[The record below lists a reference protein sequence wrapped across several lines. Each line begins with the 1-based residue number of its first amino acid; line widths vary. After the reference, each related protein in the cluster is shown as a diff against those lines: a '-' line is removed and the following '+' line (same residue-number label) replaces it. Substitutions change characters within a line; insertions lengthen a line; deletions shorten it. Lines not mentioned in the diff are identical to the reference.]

1 MSGDTTLDDLRTV
14 ADYQFGAGAGAALF
28 PADEDVTV
36 RRSTSGRPRQV
47 TSDAGRVV
55 SYRTNGRFT
64 LGVEGGR
71 RIRSVLPHP
80 EYSVVVG
87 DESAPF
93 VRDGKNVFAK
103 FVGEVGDAVRPRDEV
118 VVVHEDGTVLGVGRA
133 ELAAAEMRDFSSGM
147 AVKVRSGAGPE

>member
-1 MSGDTTLDDLRTV
+1 MSGDTTLADLRTV
-14 ADYQFGAGAGAALF
+14 ADYQFGRGAGDALF
-28 PADEDVTV
+28 PGDEDVTV

-47 TSDAGRVV
+47 TCDAGRIV
-55 SYRTNGRFT
+55 SYLTDGRFT

-71 RIRSVLPHP
+71 RLRSALPHP

-93 VRDGKNVFAK
+93 VREGKNVFAK
-103 FVGEVGDAVRPRDEV
+103 FVGDVGESVRPRDEV
-118 VVVHEDGTVLGVGRA
+118 VVVHENDTVLGVGRA

-147 AVKVRSGAGPE
+147 AVKVRSGVEPE

>member
-1 MSGDTTLDDLRTV
+1 MSGDTSLEDLRTV
-14 ADYQFGAGAGAALF
+14 ADYQFGAGAGGALF
-28 PADEDVTV
+28 PPEEDVTV

-47 TSDAGRVV
+47 TCDAGRIV
-55 SYRTNGRFT
+55 SYLTDGRFT

-71 RIRSVLPHP
+71 RLRSALPHP

-103 FVGEVGDAVRPRDEV
+103 FVGDVGESVRPRDEV
-118 VVVHEDGTVLGVGRA
+118 VVVHEDDTVLGVGRA

-147 AVKVRSGAGPE
+147 AVKVRSGAGAE

>member
-1 MSGDTTLDDLRTV
+1 MSGHTSLADLRVT
-14 ADYQFGAGAGAALF
+14 ADYQFGAGAGDALF
-28 PADEDVTV
+28 PSDDAVTV

-47 TSDAGRVV
+47 TCDDGRIV
-55 SYRTNGRFT
+55 SYRTDGRFT

-71 RIRSVLPHP
+71 RLRSALPHP

-103 FVGEVGDAVRPRDEV
+103 FVSEVGDAVRPRDEV
-118 VVVHEDGTVLGVGRA
+118 TVVHEDGTVLGVGRA
-133 ELAAAEMRDFSSGM
+133 ELAAAEMREFSTGM